1 MIGNSVTIDLMLTIV
16 MVAVGLRSLIL
27 SRDTGAK
34 TAARWREELR
44 ALEGSLKSL
53 ITEASNSSATL
64 DRRLVRRREE
74 LEELLKKI
82 DSRATKIET
91 RADEIDEEDD
101 ELYSSH
107 RELPNQSWFMDV
119 EPPKK
124 AAPAPRT
131 KKTSREVVRESDR
144 DMFLELSEEVE
155 DTVELSLPARRT
167 PARAAAP
174 AKAAAAPTR
183 RAAAA
188 VPAPAKDIHSQVEV
202 ATTTAKK
209 SRAKSQKQTA
219 STPAAPARATR
230 AVTPRETEILTT
242 PSIIDPTTY
251 SVARRLLARG
261 AELHVVARKLEIPLT
276 EVRLLDKLMRS
287 EGEGRATE
295 EELSAG
301 YRKTERV
308 PAQKIVRP
316 AVSGEDEVVNL
327 DDVEIFRET
336 TTV

>member
-82 DSRATKIET
+82 DSRATKIEA

-107 RELPNQSWFMDV
+107 QELPNRSWFLD
-119 EPPKK
+119 EESPKK
-124 AAPAPRT
+124 KSAPAPRA

-155 DTVELSLPARRT
+155 DTVELSLPARRA
-167 PARAAAP
+167 PARASAP

-183 RAAAA
+183 RTAA
-188 VPAPAKDIHSQVEV
+188 PAPAKDIHSQVEV

-209 SRAKSQKQTA
+209 SRAKSQKQPT
-219 STPAAPARATR
+219 STPAAPARATK
-230 AVTPRETEILTT
+230 AAAPRETEILTT

-261 AELHVVARKLEIPLT
+261 TELHVVARKLEIPLT

-301 YRKTERV
+301 YRKTERI

-316 AVSGEDEVVNL
+316 AVSGEDEAINL